1 MTMNEYDDIREILNR
16 WYDGNTTPAEQQ
28 RLADFFATDREL
40 PADLEMEREMFRAMA
55 EAGEDYAEMPVEVSE
70 RITAALEAEMAGERV
85 ERRKG
90 FGWRRRAMT
99 ACAAAA
105 CMAMILTIPFLKSN
119 DKAMVGDKAGMALS
133 ETPDVRPVSTDTM
146 LFMTPELPRTVAPA
160 VEKESRKLASAQKK
174 ASRHDKASRHAV
186 KRKPVETDSDDDLY
200 LSKEEEERLV
210 AANYHV
216 VTDEREAN
224 AILSTVFVRLESGMT
239 EENFR
244 ISDVRT
250 RYEMEMNDIYDL

>member
-1 MTMNEYDDIREILNR
+1 MNEYNDIREILNR
-16 WYDGNTTPAEQQ
+16 WYDGQSTPAELQ

-119 DKAMVGDKAGMALS
+119 DKAMIGDKAGMAVS
-133 ETPDVRPVSTDTM
+133 ETPDARRASTDTM
-146 LFMTPELPRTVAPA
+146 LFMTPELPRAVAPA
-160 VEKESRKLASAQKK
+160 VEKEARKLASAQK
-174 ASRHDKASRHAV
+174 KASRHAV

-200 LSKEEEERLV
+200 LSEEEEERLV
-210 AANYHV
+210 AANYHI
-216 VTDEREAN
+216 VTDEREAH

-239 EENFR
+239 EENFK

-250 RYEMEMNDIYDL
+250 RYEMEMNDIYNL

>member
-1 MTMNEYDDIREILNR
+1 MNEYNDIREILNR

-55 EAGEDYAEMPVEVSE
+55 EAGEDYAEMPHDVSE
-70 RITAALEAEMAGERV
+70 RINAAIEAEMAGERGPQ
-85 ERRKG
+85 RKG

-119 DKAMVGDKAGMALS
+119 DKAMIGDKAGMAVS
-133 ETPDVRPVSTDTM
+133 ETPDARRASTDTM
-146 LFMTPELPRTVAPA
+146 LFMTPELPRAVVPA

-174 ASRHDKASRHAV
+174 ASRHAV
-186 KRKPVETDSDDDLY
+186 KRAPVETDSDDDLY
-200 LSKEEEERLV
+200 LSEEEEERLV
-210 AANYHV
+210 VANYHV
-216 VTDEREAN
+216 VTDEREAD

-239 EENFR
+239 EENFK

-250 RYEMEMNDIYDL
+250 RYEMEMNDIYNL

>member
-1 MTMNEYDDIREILNR
+1 MNEYNDIREILNR

-40 PADLEMEREMFRAMA
+40 PADLEMEREVFRAMT
-55 EAGEDYAEMPVEVSE
+55 EAGEDYAEMPLEVSE
-70 RITAALEAEMAGERV
+70 RINAALDAEMAGERV

-105 CMAMILTIPFLKSN
+105 CMAVVLTIPFLKSN
-119 DKAMVGDKAGMALS
+119 DKAMVGDKPGMAVS

-146 LFMTPELPRTVAPA
+146 LFMTPEQPRAVAPA
-160 VEKESRKLASAQKK
+160 VEKESRKLASVHKK
-174 ASRHDKASRHAV
+174 APRHAV
-186 KRKPVETDSDDDLY
+186 KHKPVETDSDDDLY
-200 LSKEEEERLV
+200 LSEEEEERLV

-224 AILSTVFVRLESGMT
+224 AILGAVFVRLKSGIT
-239 EENFR
+239 EESYK
-244 ISDVRT
+244 ISDVKA

>member
-1 MTMNEYDDIREILNR
+1 MNEYNDIREILNR

-40 PADLEMEREMFRAMA
+40 PSDLEMEREMFRAMT
-55 EAGEDYAEMPVEVSE
+55 EAGEDYAEMPHDVSE
-70 RITAALEAEMAGERV
+70 RINAAIEAEMVEERGPQ
-85 ERRKG
+85 RKG

-105 CMAMILTIPFLKSN
+105 CMAVVLTIPFLKSS
-119 DKAMVGDKAGMALS
+119 DKAMVGDKPGMALS
-133 ETPDVRPVSTDTM
+133 ETPDAGPISTDTM
-146 LFMTPELPRTVAPA
+146 LFMTPEQPRAVAPA

-174 ASRHDKASRHAV
+174 SSRKAV
-186 KRKPVETDSDDDLY
+186 KCKPVETDDDDLY
-200 LSKEEEERLV
+200 LSEEEEERLV

-224 AILSTVFVRLESGMT
+224 AILGAVFVRLKSGMT
-239 EENFR
+239 EESYK
-244 ISDVRT
+244 ISDVKA

>member
-1 MTMNEYDDIREILNR
+1 MNEYNDIREILNR
-16 WYDGNTTPAEQQ
+16 WYDGNTTLAEQQ

-55 EAGEDYAEMPVEVSE
+55 EAGEDYAVMPVEVSE
-70 RITAALEAEMAGERV
+70 RITAALDTEMAGEGV

-90 FGWRRRAMT
+90 SGWRRRAMT

-105 CMAMILTIPFLKSN
+105 CLAVVLTMPFLKSGN
-119 DKAMVGDKAGMALS
+119 KAMVGDKAGMAVR
-133 ETPDVRPVSTDTM
+133 ETPDARRASTDTM
-146 LFMTPELPRTVAPA
+146 LFMTPELPRAVAPE

-174 ASRHDKASRHAV
+174 APRKAV
-186 KRKPVETDSDDDLY
+186 KHKPVETDSDDDLY
-200 LSKEEEERLV
+200 LSEEEEERLV

-216 VTDEREAN
+216 VTDEREAD

-244 ISDVRT
+244 ISDVKS
-250 RYEMEMNDIYDL
+250 RYEMEMNDIYNL

>member
-1 MTMNEYDDIREILNR
+1 MNEYNDIREILNR
-16 WYDGNTTPAEQQ
+16 WYDGQSTPAEQQ

-40 PADLEMEREMFRAMA
+40 PADLEMEREMFRAMT
-55 EAGEDYAEMPVEVSE
+55 EAGEDYAEMPLEVS
-70 RITAALEAEMAGERV
+70 RSINAALDAEMAGERV

-90 FGWRRRAMT
+90 FGWRRRAVT

-105 CMAMILTIPFLKSN
+105 CMAVVLTIPFLKSD
-119 DKAMVGDKAGMALS
+119 DKAMVGDKPGMALS
-133 ETPDVRPVSTDTM
+133 ETPDAGPVSTDTM
-146 LFMTPELPRTVAPA
+146 LFMTPEQPRAVAPA

-174 ASRHDKASRHAV
+174 SSRKAV
-186 KRKPVETDSDDDLY
+186 KCKPVETDGDDDLY
-200 LSKEEEERLV
+200 LSEEEEERLV

-224 AILSTVFVRLESGMT
+224 AILGAVFVRLKSGMT
-239 EENFR
+239 EESYK
-244 ISDVRT
+244 ISDVKA

>member
-1 MTMNEYDDIREILNR
+1 MNEYNDIREILNR

-40 PADLEMEREMFRAMA
+40 PADLEMEREMFRAMT
-55 EAGEDYAEMPVEVSE
+55 EAGEDYAEMPLEVS
-70 RITAALEAEMAGERV
+70 RSINAAIEAEMSGER
-85 ERRKG
+85 RPQRKN

-105 CMAMILTIPFLKSN
+105 CMAVVLTIPFLKSD
-119 DKAMVGDKAGMALS
+119 DKAMVGDKPGMALS
-133 ETPDVRPVSTDTM
+133 ETPDAGPVSTDTM
-146 LFMTPELPRTVAPA
+146 LFMTPEQPRAVAPA

-174 ASRHDKASRHAV
+174 SSRKAV

-200 LSKEEEERLV
+200 LSEEEEERLV

>member
-1 MTMNEYDDIREILNR
+1 MTMNEYNDIREILNR

-40 PADLEMEREMFRAMA
+40 PADLEMEREMFRAMT
-55 EAGEDYAEMPVEVSE
+55 EAGEDYAEMPHDVSE
-70 RITAALEAEMAGERV
+70 RINAAIEAEMAGERGPQ
-85 ERRKG
+85 RKG

-105 CMAMILTIPFLKSN
+105 CMAVVLTIPFLKSS
-119 DKAMVGDKAGMALS
+119 DKAMVGDKPGMALS
-133 ETPDVRPVSTDTM
+133 ETPDAGPISTDTM
-146 LFMTPELPRTVAPA
+146 LFMTPELPRAVAPA

-174 ASRHDKASRHAV
+174 ASRHAV
-186 KRKPVETDSDDDLY
+186 KRKPVETYSDDDLY
-200 LSKEEEERLV
+200 LSAEEEERLV

-224 AILSTVFVRLESGMT
+224 AILGAVFVRLKSGMT
-239 EENFR
+239 EESYK
-244 ISDVRT
+244 ISDVKA

>member
-1 MTMNEYDDIREILNR
+1 MNEYNDIREILNR

-28 RLADFFATDREL
+28 RLADFFARDREL
-40 PADLEMEREMFRAMA
+40 PADLEMEREMFRAMT
-55 EAGEDYAEMPVEVSE
+55 EAGEEYAEMPHEVSE
-70 RITAALEAEMAGERV
+70 RINAAIEAEMAEERGPQ
-85 ERRKG
+85 RKG

-105 CMAMILTIPFLKSN
+105 CMAVVLTIPFLKSD
-119 DKAMVGDKAGMALS
+119 DKAMVGDKPGMALS
-133 ETPDVRPVSTDTM
+133 ETPDAGPISTDTM
-146 LFMTPELPRTVAPA
+146 LFMTPEQPRAVAPA
-160 VEKESRKLASAQKK
+160 IEKESRKLASAQKK

-186 KRKPVETDSDDDLY
+186 KRKPVETYSDDDLY
-200 LSKEEEERLV
+200 LSEEEEERLV

-224 AILSTVFVRLESGMT
+224 AILGAVFVRLKSGIT
-239 EENFR
+239 EESYK
-244 ISDVRT
+244 ISDVKA

>member
-1 MTMNEYDDIREILNR
+1 MNEYNDIREILNR

-28 RLADFFATDREL
+28 RLADFFATDRVL
-40 PADLEMEREMFRAMA
+40 PADLEMEREMFRAMT
-55 EAGEDYAEMPVEVSE
+55 EAGEDYAEMPLEVS
-70 RITAALEAEMAGERV
+70 RSINAALEVEMARER
-85 ERRKG
+85 EPQRKG

-105 CMAMILTIPFLKSN
+105 CMAVVLTIPFLKSN
-119 DKAMVGDKAGMALS
+119 DKAMVGDKAGMAVS

-146 LFMTPELPRTVAPA
+146 LFMTPEQPRAVAPA

-174 ASRHDKASRHAV
+174 SSRKAV

-200 LSKEEEERLV
+200 LSAEEEERLV

-224 AILSTVFVRLESGMT
+224 AILGAVFVRLKSGIT
-239 EENFR
+239 EESYK
-244 ISDVRT
+244 ISDVKA

>member
-1 MTMNEYDDIREILNR
+1 MNEYNDIREILNR

-40 PADLEMEREMFRAMA
+40 PADLEMEREMFRAMT
-55 EAGEDYAEMPVEVSE
+55 EAGEDYAEMPHDVSE
-70 RITAALEAEMAGERV
+70 RINAAIEAEMAGERGPQ
-85 ERRKG
+85 RKG

-105 CMAMILTIPFLKSN
+105 CMAVVLTIPFLKSS
-119 DKAMVGDKAGMALS
+119 DKAMVGDKPGMALS
-133 ETPDVRPVSTDTM
+133 ETPDAGPISTDTM
-146 LFMTPELPRTVAPA
+146 LFMTPEQPRAVAPA

-174 ASRHDKASRHAV
+174 SSRKAV
-186 KRKPVETDSDDDLY
+186 KCKPVETDDDDLY
-200 LSKEEEERLV
+200 LSEEEEERLV

-216 VTDEREAN
+216 VTDEREAD

-239 EENFR
+239 EENFK

-250 RYEMEMNDIYDL
+250 RYEMEMNDIYNL

>member
-1 MTMNEYDDIREILNR
+1 MNEYSDIREILNR
-16 WYDGNTTPAEQQ
+16 WYGGNTTPAEQQ

-70 RITAALEAEMAGERV
+70 RINAALDAEMSGERSL
-85 ERRKG
+85 RRKG
-90 FGWRRRAMT
+90 SGWRSRAMT

-105 CMAMILTIPFLKSN
+105 CMAVVLTIPFLKSS
-119 DKAMVGDKAGMALS
+119 DKAMVGDKPGMALS
-133 ETPDVRPVSTDTM
+133 ETPDAGPISTDTM
-146 LFMTPELPRTVAPA
+146 LFMTPEQPRAVAPA
-160 VEKESRKLASAQKK
+160 IEKESRKLASAQKK

-186 KRKPVETDSDDDLY
+186 KRKPVETYSDDDLY
-200 LSKEEEERLV
+200 LSAEEEERLV

-224 AILSTVFVRLESGMT
+224 AILGAVFVRLKSGMT
-239 EENFR
+239 EESYK
-244 ISDVRT
+244 ISDVKA

>member
-70 RITAALEAEMAGERV
+70 RITAALEAEMAGETV

-119 DKAMVGDKAGMALS
+119 DKAMIGDKAGMAVS
-133 ETPDVRPVSTDTM
+133 ETPDARRASTDTM
-146 LFMTPELPRTVAPA
+146 LFMTPELPRAVAPA
-160 VEKESRKLASAQKK
+160 VEKESRKLASAQK
-174 ASRHDKASRHAV
+174 KASRHAV

-200 LSKEEEERLV
+200 LSEEEEERLM

-216 VTDEREAN
+216 VTDEREAD

-239 EENFR
+239 EENFK

-250 RYEMEMNDIYDL
+250 RYEMEMNDIYNL

>member
-1 MTMNEYDDIREILNR
+1 MNEYNDIREILNR
-16 WYDGNTTPAEQQ
+16 WYDGNTTLAEQQ

-55 EAGEDYAEMPVEVSE
+55 EAGEDYAEMPLEVS
-70 RITAALEAEMAGERV
+70 RSINAALEVEMARER
-85 ERRKG
+85 EPQRTG

-105 CMAMILTIPFLKSN
+105 CMAVVLTIPFLKSN
-119 DKAMVGDKAGMALS
+119 DKAMVGDKAGMAVS
-133 ETPDVRPVSTDTM
+133 ETPDVRPVSTDTI
-146 LFMTPELPRTVAPA
+146 LFMTPELPRAVVPA
-160 VEKESRKLASAQKK
+160 VEKESRKLASAKKK
-174 ASRHDKASRHAV
+174 APRKAV
-186 KRKPVETDSDDDLY
+186 KHKPVETDSDDDLY
-200 LSKEEEERLV
+200 LSEEEEERLV

-216 VTDEREAN
+216 VTDEREAD

-244 ISDVRT
+244 ISDVKS
-250 RYEMEMNDIYDL
+250 RYEMEMNDIYNL

>member
-1 MTMNEYDDIREILNR
+1 MNEYDDIREILNR

-40 PADLEMEREMFRAMA
+40 PADLEMEREMFRAMT
-55 EAGEDYAEMPVEVSE
+55 EAGEDYAEMPLEVSE
-70 RITAALEAEMAGERV
+70 RINAALYAEMAREKGPQ
-85 ERRKG
+85 RKS

-105 CMAMILTIPFLKSN
+105 CMAMVLTIPFLKSS
-119 DKAMVGDKAGMALS
+119 DKAMVEDKAVMALN
-133 ETPDVRPVSTDTM
+133 ETPDVRKASTDTM
-146 LFMTPELPRTVAPA
+146 LFMTPELPREVAPA

-174 ASRHDKASRHAV
+174 SSRKAV
-186 KRKPVETDSDDDLY
+186 KCKPVETDGDDDLY
-200 LSKEEEERLV
+200 LSEEEEERLV

-216 VTDEREAN
+216 VTDEREAD
-224 AILSTVFVRLESGMT
+224 AILGAVFVRLKSGIT
-239 EENFR
+239 EESYK
-244 ISDVRT
+244 ISDVKA

>member
-1 MTMNEYDDIREILNR
+1 MNEYNDIREILNR
-16 WYDGNTTPAEQQ
+16 WYDGQSTPAEQQ
-28 RLADFFATDREL
+28 RLADFFATGRAL

-55 EAGEDYAEMPVEVSE
+55 EAGEDYAEMPLEVS
-70 RITAALEAEMAGERV
+70 RSINAALEVEMARER
-85 ERRKG
+85 EPQRKG

-105 CMAMILTIPFLKSN
+105 CMAVVLTIPFLKSN

-146 LFMTPELPRTVAPA
+146 LFMTPELPRAVAPA

-174 ASRHDKASRHAV
+174 ASRKAV
-186 KRKPVETDSDDDLY
+186 KCKPVETDSDDDLY
-200 LSKEEEERLV
+200 LSEEEEERLV

-216 VTDEREAN
+216 VTDEREAD

-239 EENFR
+239 EENFK
-244 ISDVRT
+244 ISDVKS
-250 RYEMEMNDIYDL
+250 RYEMEMNDIYNL

>member
-1 MTMNEYDDIREILNR
+1 MTMNEYNDIREILNR

-28 RLADFFATDREL
+28 RLADFFATDRVL
-40 PADLEMEREMFRAMA
+40 PADLEMEREMFRAMT
-55 EAGEDYAEMPVEVSE
+55 EAGEDYAEMPLEVS
-70 RITAALEAEMAGERV
+70 RSINAALEVEMARER
-85 ERRKG
+85 EPQRKG

-105 CMAMILTIPFLKSN
+105 CMAMVLTIPFLKSS
-119 DKAMVGDKAGMALS
+119 DKAMVGDKAGMAVS

-146 LFMTPELPRTVAPA
+146 LFMTPEQPRAVAPA
-160 VEKESRKLASAQKK
+160 VEKESRKLASVHKK
-174 ASRHDKASRHAV
+174 AQRHAV
-186 KRKPVETDSDDDLY
+186 KHKPVETDSDDDLY
-200 LSKEEEERLV
+200 LSEEEEERLV

-224 AILSTVFVRLESGMT
+224 AILGAVFVRLKSGIT
-239 EENFR
+239 EESYK
-244 ISDVRT
+244 ISDVKA

>member
-1 MTMNEYDDIREILNR
+1 MTMNEYNDIREILNR

-40 PADLEMEREMFRAMA
+40 PADLEMEREMFRAMT
-55 EAGEDYAEMPVEVSE
+55 EAGEDYAEMPLEVS
-70 RITAALEAEMAGERV
+70 RSINAALDAEMAR
-85 ERRKG
+85 ERRPQRKN

-105 CMAMILTIPFLKSN
+105 CMAVVLTIPFLKSD
-119 DKAMVGDKAGMALS
+119 DKAMVGDKPGMALS
-133 ETPDVRPVSTDTM
+133 ETPDAGPVSTDTM
-146 LFMTPELPRTVAPA
+146 LFMTPEQPRAVAPA

-174 ASRHDKASRHAV
+174 SSRKAV
-186 KRKPVETDSDDDLY
+186 KRKPVETDGDDDLY
-200 LSKEEEERLV
+200 LSEEEEERLV

>member
-1 MTMNEYDDIREILNR
+1 MTMNEYNDIREILNR

-40 PADLEMEREMFRAMA
+40 PADLEMEREMFRAMT
-55 EAGEDYAEMPVEVSE
+55 EAGEEYAEMPHEVSE
-70 RITAALEAEMAGERV
+70 RINAALEAEMAEERGPQ
-85 ERRKG
+85 RKG

-105 CMAMILTIPFLKSN
+105 CMAVVLTIPFLKSS
-119 DKAMVGDKAGMALS
+119 DKAMVGDKPGMALS
-133 ETPDVRPVSTDTM
+133 ETPDAGPISTDTM
-146 LFMTPELPRTVAPA
+146 LFMTPEQPRAVAPA

-174 ASRHDKASRHAV
+174 SSRKAV
-186 KRKPVETDSDDDLY
+186 KCKPVETDDDDLY
-200 LSKEEEERLV
+200 LSEEEEERLV

-224 AILSTVFVRLESGMT
+224 AILGAVFVRLKSGMT
-239 EENFR
+239 EESYK
-244 ISDVRT
+244 ISDVKA

>member
-1 MTMNEYDDIREILNR
+1 MNEYNDIREILNR

-40 PADLEMEREMFRAMA
+40 PADLEMEREMFHAMA
-55 EAGEDYAEMPVEVSE
+55 EAGEDYAEMPHDVSE
-70 RITAALEAEMAGERV
+70 RINAAIEAEMAEERGPQ
-85 ERRKG
+85 RKG
-90 FGWRRRAMT
+90 FGWRRRAIT

-105 CMAMILTIPFLKSN
+105 CMAVVLTIPFLKSD
-119 DKAMVGDKAGMALS
+119 DKAMVGDKPGMALS
-133 ETPDVRPVSTDTM
+133 ETPDAGPVSTDTM
-146 LFMTPELPRTVAPA
+146 LFMTPEQPRAVAPA
-160 VEKESRKLASAQKK
+160 VEKESRKLASTQKK
-174 ASRHDKASRHAV
+174 TSRHAV

-200 LSKEEEERLV
+200 LSEEEEERLV

-224 AILSTVFVRLESGMT
+224 AILGAVFVRLKSGIT
-239 EENFR
+239 EESYK
-244 ISDVRT
+244 ISDVKA

>member
-1 MTMNEYDDIREILNR
+1 MNEYNDIREILNR

-40 PADLEMEREMFRAMA
+40 PADLEMEREMFRAMTV
-55 EAGEDYAEMPVEVSE
+55 AGEDYAEMPHEVSR
-70 RITAALEAEMAGERV
+70 RINAALDAEMAGERGPQ
-85 ERRKG
+85 RKG

-105 CMAMILTIPFLKSN
+105 CMAVVLTIPFLKSS
-119 DKAMVGDKAGMALS
+119 DKAMVGDKPGMALS
-133 ETPDVRPVSTDTM
+133 ETQDVRPVSTDTM
-146 LFMTPELPRTVAPA
+146 LFMTPEQPRAVAPA
-160 VEKESRKLASAQKK
+160 GEKESRKLASAQK
-174 ASRHDKASRHAV
+174 KASRHAV

-200 LSKEEEERLV
+200 LSEEEEERLV
-210 AANYHV
+210 ASNYHV

-224 AILSTVFVRLESGMT
+224 AILGAVFVRLKSGMT
-239 EENFR
+239 EESYK
-244 ISDVRT
+244 ISDVKA

>member
-1 MTMNEYDDIREILNR
+1 MTMNEYNDIREILNR

-40 PADLEMEREMFRAMA
+40 PADLEMEREMFRAMT
-55 EAGEDYAEMPVEVSE
+55 EAGEDYAEMPHDVSE
-70 RITAALEAEMAGERV
+70 RINAAIEAEMVEERGPQ
-85 ERRKG
+85 RKG

-105 CMAMILTIPFLKSN
+105 CMAVVLTIPFLKSD
-119 DKAMVGDKAGMALS
+119 DKAMVGDKPGMALS
-133 ETPDVRPVSTDTM
+133 ETPDAGPISTDTM
-146 LFMTPELPRTVAPA
+146 LFMTPEQPRAVAPA

-174 ASRHDKASRHAV
+174 SSRKAV
-186 KRKPVETDSDDDLY
+186 KCKPVETDDDDLY
-200 LSKEEEERLV
+200 LSAEEEERLV

-224 AILSTVFVRLESGMT
+224 AILGAVFVRLKSGMT
-239 EENFR
+239 EESYK
-244 ISDVRT
+244 ISDVKA

>member
-1 MTMNEYDDIREILNR
+1 MNEYNDIREILNR
-16 WYDGNTTPAEQQ
+16 WYDGQSTPAEQQ

-40 PADLEMEREMFRAMA
+40 PADLEMEREMFRAMT
-55 EAGEDYAEMPVEVSE
+55 EAGEDYAEMPLEVS
-70 RITAALEAEMAGERV
+70 RSINAALEVEMARER
-85 ERRKG
+85 EPQRKG

-105 CMAMILTIPFLKSN
+105 CMAMVLTIPFLKSS
-119 DKAMVGDKAGMALS
+119 DKAMVGDKAGMAVS

-146 LFMTPELPRTVAPA
+146 LFMTPEQPRAVAPA
-160 VEKESRKLASAQKK
+160 VEKESRKLASVHKK
-174 ASRHDKASRHAV
+174 AQRHAV
-186 KRKPVETDSDDDLY
+186 KHKPVETDSDDDLY
-200 LSKEEEERLV
+200 LSEEEEERLV

-224 AILSTVFVRLESGMT
+224 AILGAVFVRLKSGIT
-239 EENFR
+239 EESYK
-244 ISDVRT
+244 ISDVKA

>member
-1 MTMNEYDDIREILNR
+1 MTMNEYNDIREILNR

-40 PADLEMEREMFRAMA
+40 PADLEMEREMFRAMT
-55 EAGEDYAEMPVEVSE
+55 EAGEDYAEMPHDVSE
-70 RITAALEAEMAGERV
+70 RINAAIEAEMAGERGPQ
-85 ERRKG
+85 RKG

-105 CMAMILTIPFLKSN
+105 CMAVVLTIPFLKSS
-119 DKAMVGDKAGMALS
+119 DKAMVGDKPGMALS
-133 ETPDVRPVSTDTM
+133 ETPDAGPISTDTM
-146 LFMTPELPRTVAPA
+146 LFMTPEQPRAVAPA

-174 ASRHDKASRHAV
+174 SSRKAV
-186 KRKPVETDSDDDLY
+186 KCKPVETDDDDLY
-200 LSKEEEERLV
+200 LSEEEEERLV

-224 AILSTVFVRLESGMT
+224 AILGAVFVRLKSGMT
-239 EENFR
+239 EESYK
-244 ISDVRT
+244 ISDVKA

>member
-1 MTMNEYDDIREILNR
+1 MNEYNDIREILNR

-40 PADLEMEREMFRAMA
+40 PADLEMEREMFRAMT
-55 EAGEDYAEMPVEVSE
+55 EAGEDYAEMPHDVSE
-70 RITAALEAEMAGERV
+70 RINAAIEAEMAEERGPQ
-85 ERRKG
+85 RKG

-99 ACAAAA
+99 TCAAAA
-105 CMAMILTIPFLKSN
+105 CMAVVLTIPFLKSD
-119 DKAMVGDKAGMALS
+119 DKAMVGDKPGMALS
-133 ETPDVRPVSTDTM
+133 ETPDAGPVSTDTM
-146 LFMTPELPRTVAPA
+146 LFMTPEQPRAVAPA

-174 ASRHDKASRHAV
+174 SSRKAV
-186 KRKPVETDSDDDLY
+186 KRKPVETYSDDDLY
-200 LSKEEEERLV
+200 LSAEEEERLV

>member
-1 MTMNEYDDIREILNR
+1 MNEYNDIREILNR

-28 RLADFFATDREL
+28 RLADFFATDRVL
-40 PADLEMEREMFRAMA
+40 PADLEMEREMFRAMT
-55 EAGEDYAEMPVEVSE
+55 EAGEDYAEMPLEVS
-70 RITAALEAEMAGERV
+70 RSINAALEVEMARER
-85 ERRKG
+85 EPQRKG

-105 CMAMILTIPFLKSN
+105 CMAMVLTIPFLKSS
-119 DKAMVGDKAGMALS
+119 DKAMVGDKAGMAVS

-146 LFMTPELPRTVAPA
+146 LFMTPEQPRAVAPA
-160 VEKESRKLASAQKK
+160 VEKESRKLASVHKK
-174 ASRHDKASRHAV
+174 AQRHAV
-186 KRKPVETDSDDDLY
+186 KHKPVETDSDDDLY
-200 LSKEEEERLV
+200 LSEEEEERLV

-224 AILSTVFVRLESGMT
+224 AILGAVFVRLKSGIT
-239 EENFR
+239 EESYK
-244 ISDVRT
+244 ISDVKA

>member
-1 MTMNEYDDIREILNR
+1 MNEYNDIREILNR
-16 WYDGNTTPAEQQ
+16 WYDGQSTPAEQQ

-40 PADLEMEREMFRAMA
+40 PADLEMEREMFRAMT
-55 EAGEDYAEMPVEVSE
+55 EAGEDYAEMPHEVS
-70 RITAALEAEMAGERV
+70 RSINAAIEAEMAEERV

-105 CMAMILTIPFLKSN
+105 CMAVVLTIPFLKSD
-119 DKAMVGDKAGMALS
+119 DKAMVGDKPGMALS
-133 ETPDVRPVSTDTM
+133 ETPDAGPVSTDTM
-146 LFMTPELPRTVAPA
+146 LFMTPEQPRAVAPA

-174 ASRHDKASRHAV
+174 ASRHTV

-200 LSKEEEERLV
+200 LSAEEEERLV

-224 AILSTVFVRLESGMT
+224 AILGAVFVRLKSGMT
-239 EENFR
+239 EESYK
-244 ISDVRT
+244 ISDVKA

>member
-1 MTMNEYDDIREILNR
+1 MNEYNEIREILNR

-28 RLADFFATDREL
+28 RLADFFATDRDL

-55 EAGEDYAEMPVEVSE
+55 EAGEEYAEMPLEVS
-70 RITAALEAEMAGERV
+70 RSINAALDAEMARERGPQ
-85 ERRKG
+85 RKG

-105 CMAMILTIPFLKSN
+105 CMAVVLTIPFLKSS
-119 DKAMVGDKAGMALS
+119 DKAMVEDNAAMALS
-133 ETPDVRPVSTDTM
+133 ETSDVRPASTDTM
-146 LFMTPELPRTVAPA
+146 LLMTPELPQAVAPA
-160 VEKESRKLASAQKK
+160 VEKESRNLASAQKK
-174 ASRHDKASRHAV
+174 ASRHYKAPSHAV
-186 KRKPVETDSDDDLY
+186 KNKPVETDSDDDLY
-200 LSKEEEERLV
+200 LSAEEEERLV

-216 VTDEREAN
+216 VTDEREAD
-224 AILSTVFVRLESGMT
+224 AILSTVFVRLESGVT

>member
-1 MTMNEYDDIREILNR
+1 MNEYNDIREILNR
-16 WYDGNTTPAEQQ
+16 WYDGQSTPAEQQ

-40 PADLEMEREMFRAMA
+40 PADLEMEREMFRAMT
-55 EAGEDYAEMPVEVSE
+55 EAGEDYAEMPLEVS
-70 RITAALEAEMAGERV
+70 RSINAALDAEMARERGSQ
-85 ERRKG
+85 RKG

-105 CMAMILTIPFLKSN
+105 CMAVVLTIPFLKSS
-119 DKAMVGDKAGMALS
+119 DKAMVEDKAGMAVS

-146 LFMTPELPRTVAPA
+146 LFMTPEQPRTVAPA
-160 VEKESRKLASAQKK
+160 VEKEARKLASAQKK
-174 ASRHDKASRHAV
+174 ASRKAV
-186 KRKPVETDSDDDLY
+186 KCKPVETDGDDDLY
-200 LSKEEEERLV
+200 LSEEEEERLV
-210 AANYHV
+210 AANYHI

>member
-1 MTMNEYDDIREILNR
+1 MTMNEYNDIREILNR

-40 PADLEMEREMFRAMA
+40 PADLEMEREMFRAMT
-55 EAGEDYAEMPVEVSE
+55 EAGEDYAEMPLEVS
-70 RITAALEAEMAGERV
+70 RSINAALDAEMAGERV

-105 CMAMILTIPFLKSN
+105 CMAVVLTIPFLKSN
-119 DKAMVGDKAGMALS
+119 DKAMVGDKPGMALS
-133 ETPDVRPVSTDTM
+133 ETPDAGPVSTDTM
-146 LFMTPELPRTVAPA
+146 LFMTPEQPRAVAPA

-174 ASRHDKASRHAV
+174 SSRKAV
-186 KRKPVETDSDDDLY
+186 KCKPVETDGDDDLY
-200 LSKEEEERLV
+200 LSEEEEERLV

-224 AILSTVFVRLESGMT
+224 AILGAVFVRLKSGMT
-239 EENFR
+239 EESYK
-244 ISDVRT
+244 ISDVKA

>member
-1 MTMNEYDDIREILNR
+1 MNEYNDIREILNR

-55 EAGEDYAEMPVEVSE
+55 EAGEECAEMPLEVSE
-70 RITAALEAEMAGERV
+70 RINAALEAEMAGERV

-105 CMAMILTIPFLKSN
+105 CMAVVLTIPFLKSD
-119 DKAMVGDKAGMALS
+119 DKAMVGDKAGMAVS

-146 LFMTPELPRTVAPA
+146 LFMTPEQPRAVAPA

-174 ASRHDKASRHAV
+174 SLRKAV
-186 KRKPVETDSDDDLY
+186 KRKPVETDSDDELY
-200 LSKEEEERLV
+200 LSVEEEERLV

-216 VTDEREAN
+216 VTDEREAD
-224 AILSTVFVRLESGMT
+224 AILGAVFVRLKSGMT
-239 EENFR
+239 EESYK
-244 ISDVRT
+244 ISDVKA

>member
-1 MTMNEYDDIREILNR
+1 MNEYNDIREILNR
-16 WYDGNTTPAEQQ
+16 WYDGQSTPAEQQ

-40 PADLEMEREMFRAMA
+40 PADLEMEREMFRAMT
-55 EAGEDYAEMPVEVSE
+55 EAGEDYAEMPLEVS
-70 RITAALEAEMAGERV
+70 RSINAALEVEMARER
-85 ERRKG
+85 EPQRKG

-105 CMAMILTIPFLKSN
+105 CMAVVLTIPFLKSN

-146 LFMTPELPRTVAPA
+146 LFMTPEQPRAVAPA
-160 VEKESRKLASAQKK
+160 VEKESRKLASVHKK
-174 ASRHDKASRHAV
+174 APRKAV
-186 KRKPVETDSDDDLY
+186 KHKPVETDSDDDLY
-200 LSKEEEERLV
+200 LSEEEEERLV

-216 VTDEREAN
+216 VTDEREAD

-244 ISDVRT
+244 ISDVKS
-250 RYEMEMNDIYDL
+250 RYEMEMNDIYNL

>member
-1 MTMNEYDDIREILNR
+1 MNEYNEIREILNR

-40 PADLEMEREMFRAMA
+40 PADLEMEREMFRAMT
-55 EAGEDYAEMPVEVSE
+55 EAGGEYAEMPLEVS
-70 RITAALEAEMAGERV
+70 RSINAALDTEMAR
-85 ERRKG
+85 ERRPQRKN

-105 CMAMILTIPFLKSN
+105 CMAVVLTIPFLKSS
-119 DKAMVGDKAGMALS
+119 DKAMVGDKAGMAVS
-133 ETPDVRPVSTDTM
+133 ETPDAGQVSTDTM
-146 LFMTPELPRTVAPA
+146 LFMTPELPRAVAPA

-174 ASRHDKASRHAV
+174 SSRKAV
-186 KRKPVETDSDDDLY
+186 KRKPVETDGDDDLY
-200 LSKEEEERLV
+200 LSEEEEERLV

-224 AILSTVFVRLESGMT
+224 AILGAVFVRLKSGMT
-239 EENFR
+239 EESYK
-244 ISDVRT
+244 ISDVKA

>member
-1 MTMNEYDDIREILNR
+1 MNEYNDIREILNR

-28 RLADFFATDREL
+28 RLADFFATDRDL

-55 EAGEDYAEMPVEVSE
+55 EAGEDYAEMPLEVS
-70 RITAALEAEMAGERV
+70 RSINAALEVEMARER
-85 ERRKG
+85 EPQRKG

-105 CMAMILTIPFLKSN
+105 CMAMVLTIPFLKSS
-119 DKAMVGDKAGMALS
+119 DKAMVGDKAGMAVS

-174 ASRHDKASRHAV
+174 SSRKAV
-186 KRKPVETDSDDDLY
+186 KCKPVEPDSDDDLY
-200 LSKEEEERLV
+200 LSEEEEERLV

-224 AILSTVFVRLESGMT
+224 AILGAVFVRLKSGIT
-239 EENFR
+239 EESYK
-244 ISDVRT
+244 ISDVKA

>member
-1 MTMNEYDDIREILNR
+1 MNEYNDIREILNR
-16 WYDGNTTPAEQQ
+16 WYDGQSTPAEQQ

-40 PADLEMEREMFRAMA
+40 PADLEMEREMFRAMT
-55 EAGEDYAEMPVEVSE
+55 EAGEDYAEMPLEVS
-70 RITAALEAEMAGERV
+70 RSINAAIEAEMAEERV

-105 CMAMILTIPFLKSN
+105 CMAVVLTIPFLKSD
-119 DKAMVGDKAGMALS
+119 DKAMVGDKPGMALS
-133 ETPDVRPVSTDTM
+133 ETPDAGPVSTDTM
-146 LFMTPELPRTVAPA
+146 LFMTPEQPRAVAPA
-160 VEKESRKLASAQKK
+160 VEKESRKLASAQK
-174 ASRHDKASRHAV
+174 KASRHAV

-200 LSKEEEERLV
+200 LSEEEEERLV